1 MVIVQFLLELAG
13 AVILLLFVLAMIYG
27 LTRIVDI
34 RKEL

>member
-1 MVIVQFLLELAG
+1 
-13 AVILLLFVLAMIYG
+13 VILLLFVLAMIYG